1 MAILKPA
8 TIIDQQIE
16 ILRERGMTLD
26 ESLARQWLAN
36 VSYYR
41 LSGYWYSYRVLP
53 ADADPKTPR
62 RLDIFETKTSFSDIA
77 RLYEFDR
84 KLRTLIHDGMERI
97 EVGLRA
103 RISDRLA
110 LTDALSYLDPALFR
124 PEFDHSTWLDTAL
137 ARVERAKKR
146 DSAIKH
152 YASNYGEYPI
162 WVLVEALDF
171 SDISQLFDGMV
182 LADQRAISESL
193 GLVVDS
199 DRLTAKQKGSYYRQ
213 DPLAR
218 WCEQF
223 TVLRNICAHHGRLW
237 NRSLT
242 PASTN
247 ALRTITDLS
256 SLPRGQSDR
265 IFGAILLM
273 SFLLRQISPG
283 TSWPNKVRH
292 LIESEYLP
300 LESRSITEMGIPQ
313 EWQKLSL
320 WNNPTK

>member
-1 MAILKPA
+1 
-8 TIIDQQIE
+8 
-16 ILRERGMTLD
+16 
-26 ESLARQWLAN
+26 
-36 VSYYR
+36 
-41 LSGYWYSYRVLP
+41 
-53 ADADPKTPR
+53 
-62 RLDIFETKTSFSDIA
+62 
-77 RLYEFDR
+77 
-84 KLRTLIHDGMERI
+84 MERI

-110 LTDALSYLDPALFR
+110 LTDALSYLDSGLFR
-124 PEFDHSTWLDTAL
+124 PEFDHSTWLNTAL

-182 LADQRAISESL
+182 LSDQRAISESL

-218 WCEQF
+218 WWSNLRF
-223 TVLRNICAHHGRLW
+223 YVIYVLIMVGYGTGFLPRRQPTHCAQL
-237 NRSLT
+237 
-242 PASTN
+242 P
-247 ALRTITDLS
+247 ILS

-273 SFLLRQISPG
+273 SFLLCQISPG
-283 TSWPNKVRH
+283 TSWPNKVHH

-320 WNNPTK
+320 WNNPTS

>member
-1 MAILKPA
+1 MA
-8 TIIDQQIE
+8 
-16 ILRERGMTLD
+16 RERVL
-26 ESLARQWLAN
+26 LPPFWLL
-36 VSYYR
+36 VF
-41 LSGYWYSYRVLP
+41 LQVLP
-53 ADADPKTPR
+53 ADADPKNPH

-97 EVGLRA
+97 EVGLRT

-110 LTDALSYLDPALFR
+110 LTDALSYLDSALFR

-152 YASNYGEYPI
+152 YARKYGEYPI

-237 NRSLT
+237 NRFLT

-256 SLPRGQSDR
+256 SLPKGQSDR

-320 WNNPTK
+320 WNDPTN